1 MYDYNELVIRQQYIS
16 MSEEQLID
24 ILVEKEK
31 QLVGYKNEVERL
43 KPFEEKINKLGKKLD
58 LLRQERNRKNT
69 QGLDNKTHY
78 MIEKNI
84 IYDYIN
90 GKTITEISK
99 EFEITRTTIY
109 KILERNGIPLR
120 QRD

>member
-1 MYDYNELVIRQQYIS
+1 MYDYNESSIRQQYIS
-16 MSEEQLID
+16 MSEEQLMD
-24 ILVEKEK
+24 IIVEKEK
-31 QLVGYKNEVERL
+31 QLVEYKNEVIRL
-43 KPFEEKINKLGKKLD
+43 KPFEEKVNKLGKKLD

-90 GKTITEISK
+90 GKRITEISK
-99 EFEITRTTIY
+99 EFGITRKTVY
-109 KILERNGIPLR
+109 KILERNKISLSKR
-120 QRD
+120 V